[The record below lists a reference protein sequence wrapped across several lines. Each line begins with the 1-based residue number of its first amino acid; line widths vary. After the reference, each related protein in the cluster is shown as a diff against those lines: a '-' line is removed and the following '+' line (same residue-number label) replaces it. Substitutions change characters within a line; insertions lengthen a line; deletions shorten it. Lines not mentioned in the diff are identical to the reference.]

1 MELSD
6 LDLLRRYEPVVH
18 YTDGEMFFPTA
29 VDGYVARCS
38 LWARAG
44 GRRLERLVPAGELTL
59 DRLATVAA
67 EHPGLALSLRFVQE
81 PLGGRE
87 LHRWTVTRPRFKGGS
102 RLARVGLIGRL
113 ADSFFTL
120 SLWLRGK
127 VPGGTTA
134 AAQVQ
139 SAEIAGETPQYT
151 YYGRVHRQDGY
162 TVLNYH
168 FFHMMND
175 WRSSFFG
182 ANDHEGDWE
191 QIFVYLVEGLDCGE
205 RRPEWVAFAAHDY
218 TGDDLRRRWDDPDLS
233 WEGEHPVV
241 FAGAGSHAS
250 YFLPGEYL
258 AYVDLRPLR
267 PLVVAAEGLRRLW
280 RDILKQGDPE
290 GLSEG
295 AKQLVRVP
303 FVDYARGDGLSVGPG
318 QDVEWCPRV
327 IDDDVDW
334 VAGYGGLWGLDTE
347 DIFAGET
354 APAGPRYM
362 RDGSVRASWIDPV
375 GWAGLGKVPAPLD
388 TQPEIDARLAELK
401 VAATATWER
410 VAGLRGT
417 VSKLGLEAQAL
428 RTTSRMGRLADS
440 RSEEV
445 SAMEAEI
452 ARLEAQGTELET
464 SIAALEQYRDR
475 LRQGYRPGPQAH
487 IHHRQLPEPA
497 EGLRRGRLA
506 ELWAALTVGL
516 LLLGAAGLT
525 YAGTTWT
532 VIGALILAGVL
543 VDSILRGTLV
553 NFLLNATIVLAVIT
567 AGVLFYEFWWQTLLA
582 AMALLGVMLLVDN
595 LREFRRR

>member
-1 MELSD
+1 VDVGD
-6 LDLLRRYEPVVH
+6 LDLLRRYEPVVR
-18 YTDGEMFFPTA
+18 YTQGEMFFPSA
-29 VDGYVARCS
+29 VDGYVERCS
-38 LWARAG
+38 LWARAA
-44 GRRLERLVPAGELTL
+44 GRRLELLVPAGELTV
-59 DRLATVAA
+59 DRLARAAA

-87 LHRWTVTRPRFKGGS
+87 LHRWSSARPSFKGGS

-113 ADSFFTL
+113 ADSVFTL

-139 SAEIAGETPQYT
+139 AAQIAAATPGCT

-182 ANDHEGDWE
+182 ANDHEADWE
-191 QIFVYLVEGLDCGE
+191 QIFVYLVEDLDGGE
-205 RRPEWVAFAAHDY
+205 RAAWVAFAAHDY

-233 WEGEHPVV
+233 WVGEHPVV

-267 PLVVAAEGLRRLW
+267 PLVVAAEGLRRFW
-280 RDILKQGDPE
+280 RDILKQGDPQ

-318 QDVEWCPRV
+318 QDVEWRPQV
-327 IDDDVDW
+327 IDDSVDW
-334 VAGYGGLWGLDTE
+334 VMGYNGLWGLDTE
-347 DIFAGET
+347 DVFAGET

-362 RDGSVRASWIDPV
+362 RDGRVRASWIDPV
-375 GWAGLGKVPAPLD
+375 GWAGLGKVPTPLA
-388 TQPEIDARLAELK
+388 TQPELDARIAELK
-401 VAATATWER
+401 AESASTWDR
-410 VAGLRGT
+410 VSRVRGAEA
-417 VSKLGLEAQAL
+417 KLGLEVQAL
-428 RTTSRMGRLADS
+428 RTTSRMGHFAQTRTEELA
-440 RSEEV
+440 
-445 SAMEAEI
+445 AMEAEI
-452 ARLEAQGTELET
+452 AKLDGRGTELEA
-464 SIAALEQYRDR
+464 SISALERYRNR
-475 LRQGYRPGPQAH
+475 LRQGYRTDPQAH
-487 IHHRQLPEPA
+487 IHHRQTPEPH
-497 EGLRRGRLA
+497 ERLRRGRIA

-516 LLLGAAGLT
+516 LLVGAAGLIF
-525 YAGTTWT
+525 AGATWT

-543 VDSILRGTLV
+543 VDSILRGTMV
-553 NFLLNATIVLAVIT
+553 NFLLNATVVLAVIT
-567 AGVLFYEFWWQTLLA
+567 AGVLFYEFWWQTILA
-582 AMALLGVMLLVDN
+582 AIALLGVMLLVDN